1 MKKLISILTVLAV
14 ILSCVATVL
23 PTLVLAD
30 DGRALTNLYNE
41 DNYKLHGNNKCT
53 AEFDKDNKEIK
64 VDGIT
69 KAMIDYTD
77 EMTDFDASVT
87 MQSNANGAIYAGFAF
102 HLNRDDFKTTQ
113 FNTEGY
119 SVIVKSNSETNNY
132 KDVKIIIR
140 YVTAGAI
147 KNGEIS
153 VNYPNVYTGADTTRK
168 LTLNL
173 KVDEENFIINV
184 VDTKTGKNIISD
196 LTYPLDNRASKPDSG
211 YYKSGNLALISN
223 GVHTFTD
230 FNVIDYGN
238 QITIPK
244 DESEPEIE
252 PVNPLEE
259 KYVIYGD
266 VETVD
271 NYSFVNSGIARG
283 LLKGTE
289 NTTDFSADM
298 IIKADNTGDV
308 KAGIIF
314 RVKSA
319 GVSKDDMQG
328 YALIL
333 QKVTSGAAAGNLRVF
348 LYKYGANNGTN
359 VYMGDFGFAEE
370 KITIDANEEFGI
382 HLNVVNNKAEAY
394 FYGIDD
400 TELKSELLSV
410 NLNDSTGSAKEDPSI
425 YYDKGSVGFYL
436 ATGSIKALD
445 FKILPAEKIEED
457 TPSVPTGGTP
467 AKDDKIGSAVRGGSK
482 VVADVKESN
491 IAAPTVKNLAEY
503 ASDFD
508 NYTFY
513 SSSASNKF
521 VRTNDGISSVTA
533 GAKRAMLDGVTVK
546 GFHSTATMRIDS
558 EGTLKSGIVFRV
570 KNIDKGVD
578 EDGTLGANDIE
589 GYAAILYKTPGKT
602 ENYARV
608 VLCIYKYGI
617 KKGVYQY
624 LGTVA
629 SKVSEIP
636 LTGCEKNVTDA
647 AGKMLTIDVNVID
660 DQLTAYFYN
669 TNDPSL
675 KSETLVTELD
685 SETDLEKS
693 TPSLKGVNYKS
704 GAIGLTATDYVT
716 FINFTVGEPIYP
728 SNAVGDLS
736 NLESYMTYGSGV
748 KQEGEYITANSSGT
762 KKLIVK
768 NLTVTDFKAS
778 VDMTI
783 DQNGNLKSGFFFR
796 VNEVGNG
803 ADDQT
808 GWAIIVTRNYATNG
822 ETNPNRID
830 IVLFKWGYSSG
841 KLSYLGEVAREV
853 YKSGTTFVDG
863 KMAGEELT
871 FVVEVKGAAID
882 ATLYKK
888 GDEKNKPATYS
899 SNLKFAGS
907 KEKGEVAYFESGGI
921 GLYLGN
927 SVSDPLNYNKVR
939 NFHIDD
945 GSGIVVK
952 NTVAGKIAKLK
963 GVLPI
968 TGEGAFVTV
977 VAMVFVIALGA
988 LIGLYVYNKKERRY
1002 RRGESDL

>member
-14 ILSCVATVL
+14 ILSCVAAVL
-23 PTLVLAD
+23 PTAVLAA

-41 DNYKLHGNNKCT
+41 DYYELHGNSKSV
-53 AEFDKDNKEIK
+53 AEFDKENKTIS

-77 EMTDFDASVT
+77 EMTDFDASIT
-87 MQSNANGAIYAGFAF
+87 MQSNSKGAIYAGFAF
-102 HLNRDDFKTTQ
+102 HLSRDDFKTAQ

-119 SVIVKSNSETNNY
+119 SVIVKNNSETNSY

-140 YVTAGAI
+140 YVTNGAI
-147 KNGEIS
+147 KNGEIG
-153 VNYPNVYTGADTTRK
+153 VNYPNVYTTSDTTRK
-168 LTLNL
+168 LKLDL
-173 KVDEENFIINV
+173 SVDAENFTINV
-184 VDTKTGKNIISD
+184 TDVKTGEIVVED
-196 LTYPLDNRASKPDSG
+196 LSYPLDNRASKPDSG
-211 YYKSGNLALISN
+211 YYESGNLAVISN

-238 QITIPK
+238 QITIPA
-244 DESEPEIE
+244 DETAGGGESTD
-252 PVNPLEE
+252 PLEE
-259 KYVIYGD
+259 KYDIFGN
-266 VETVD
+266 VETSD
-271 NYSFVNSGIARG
+271 NYSYVNSGISRG

-298 IIKADNTGDV
+298 TIKADNTGNV
-308 KAGIIF
+308 KAGIVF
-314 RVKSA
+314 RVKSV

-328 YALIL
+328 YSLIL
-333 QKVTSGAAAGNLRVF
+333 QKVTTGAAAGNLRVF
-348 LYKYGANNGTN
+348 LYKYGAKNGTN
-359 VYMGDFGFAEE
+359 VYMGDFGFSEE
-370 KITIDANEEFGI
+370 KITIGAGQEFGI
-382 HLNVVNNKAEAY
+382 HLNVVGNRAEAY
-394 FYGIDD
+394 FYGIED
-400 TELKSELLSV
+400 TDLKSEVLSV
-410 NLNDSTGSAKEDPSI
+410 NLRDATGSSNEDPSI

-436 ATGSIKALD
+436 ATGSIKAID
-445 FKILPAEKIEED
+445 FALKPAEEIKEED
-457 TPSVPTGGTP
+457 STVPTGGTV
-467 AKDDKIGSAVRGGSK
+467 ATDDKIGSAVKGGST
-482 VVADVKESN
+482 VVSNVKDSN
-491 IAAPTVKNLAEY
+491 IAAPTVKDLAEY
-503 ASDFD
+503 AADFD

-513 SSSASNKF
+513 SSSTTNKF
-521 VRTNDGISSVTA
+521 MRTEDGITSLTV
-533 GAKRAMLDGVTVK
+533 GAKRAILDGVTVK
-546 GFHSTATMRIDS
+546 GFHASATMKIGS
-558 EGTLKSGIVFRV
+558 EGTLRSGIVFRV
-570 KNIDKGVD
+570 NDIEKGLD
-578 EDGTLGANDIE
+578 ENGVLSSNNIE
-589 GYAAILYKTPGKT
+589 GYAAILYKTPGNT

-608 VLCIYKYGI
+608 VLCVYKYGI
-617 KKGVYQY
+617 KNGAYQF

-629 SKVSEIP
+629 SKASMIP
-636 LTGCEKNVTDA
+636 LKGCEKKISAA
-647 AGKMLTIDVNVID
+647 AGKSLTIDLNLID

-675 KSETLVTELD
+675 KSEPLITELD
-685 SETDLEKS
+685 NDTDIEKS
-693 TPSLKGVNYKS
+693 TPSLKGIHYKS
-704 GAIGLTATDYVT
+704 GGIGLTATDYVT
-716 FINFTVGEPIYP
+716 FTSFTVSEPIYP
-728 SNAVGDLS
+728 SNEIGDLS
-736 NLESYMTYGSGV
+736 NLDSYMIYGSGAM
-748 KQEGEYITANSSGT
+748 QEGEYITSNSSGT

-783 DQNGNLKSGFFFR
+783 DPNGNLKTGFFFR

-830 IVLFKWGYSSG
+830 IVLFKWGYSKG

-853 YKSGTTFVDG
+853 YKSGTTFMDG

-899 SNLKFAGS
+899 TNLKFAGG
-907 KEKGEVAYFESGGI
+907 KEKDDVAYFESGGI

-927 SVSDPLNYNKVR
+927 SVSDPLNYNRVR

-945 GSGIVVK
+945 GSGVLVK
-952 NTVAGKIAKLK
+952 KTATGGISKLK

-988 LIGLYVYNKKERRY
+988 LISLYVYNKKGKREKA
-1002 RRGESDL
+1002 GESNL